1 MYKRGDLVQH
11 DVFIDM
17 RGVVVDVINDPE
29 IGIRFRVFW
38 TDGCEST
45 ESERDICFVGE
56 TIKK

>member
-1 MYKRGDLVQH
+1 MYKRGDVVQH
-11 DVFIDM
+11 DIFTDM

-45 ESERDICFVGE
+45 ESERDICFVAE

>member
-1 MYKRGDLVQH
+1 MYKRGDVVQH
-11 DVFIDM
+11 DIFIDM

-38 TDGCEST
+38 VDKCEST
-45 ESERDICFVGE
+45 ESARDIRLVGE